1 MKQIF
6 TNTINRLGKHWALFP
21 IMIILLG
28 LTITASTKFHPR
40 PFVDEKIFFLSIVP
54 VLLELIILVKLG
66 IEKKWKKMILSALLF
81 AFSLFI
87 LYFSLTIL
95 LISNALN

>member
-6 TNTINRLGKHWALFP
+6 TNTISRLGKHWALFP

-28 LTITASTKFHPR
+28 LTITASTKIF
-40 PFVDEKIFFLSIVP
+40 PFVDEKIFFLAIVP